1 MTVADAIAAVPTW
14 DASGLH
20 SAFTDLPLTAGVL
33 DIANFVR
40 TNISVIPGLTYTAS
54 SANTSL
60 VGVGVSNGALQLT
73 PSVTSTGS
81 TTVTATASALD
92 GGQLTTSFTV
102 TVGPI
107 PPSFSANPQSVSVAA
122 GQTAGFF
129 VTAAGI
135 PAPTLQW
142 QSAPAGSGTFTNLAD
157 GGTYAGVTTATLSVA
172 NPTVTMS
179 GTQFRCV
186 ASNSAA
192 SGVNS
197 NLATLAVTPVA
208 ATITLSALAQTYN
221 GSPRPVTVTTSPAAL
236 PVSVTYNGST
246 TPPTNAGTYTVAA
259 TVTDANHTGSATGSL
274 VISPATA
281 TVTLSG
287 LTQTY
292 TGTSLAAT
300 VTTSP
305 AALTVSVTYNG
316 STTPPT
322 NAGTYTVAA
331 TVTDANRTG
340 SATGSLVISP
350 AAATVTLSGLTQT
363 YTGAPLS
370 ATVTTSPAALA
381 VSVTYNGSATPPTNA
396 GTYTVAVAITDAN
409 RAGSALGTLVVA
421 QATQTI
427 GFGGLTA
434 QPAGGAP
441 LTLTATAS
449 SGLTVSYTSSN
460 PSVATVSGST
470 LTPVGPGVA
479 TITATQAG
487 NGNYLAATTVSQTLT
502 VTPNFAAYLGAHFT
516 ALELTN
522 SAITG
527 PTASP
532 AHDGMG
538 NLLKYALGLDPK
550 LANATVGAPVIGTL
564 SGSLTLTYIRP
575 PGLPDITYVVEVS
588 GDLQVWNSG
597 AGFTQVF
604 STTLLDAQH
613 EQVVVRDL
621 TPISGTTRR
630 FIRLRVTQP

>member
-259 TVTDANHTGSATGSL
+259 TVTDANH
-274 VISPATA
+274 
-281 TVTLSG
+281 
-287 LTQTY
+287 
-292 TGTSLAAT
+292 
-300 VTTSP
+300 
-305 AALTVSVTYNG
+305 
-316 STTPPT
+316 
-322 NAGTYTVAA
+322 
-331 TVTDANRTG
+331 TG